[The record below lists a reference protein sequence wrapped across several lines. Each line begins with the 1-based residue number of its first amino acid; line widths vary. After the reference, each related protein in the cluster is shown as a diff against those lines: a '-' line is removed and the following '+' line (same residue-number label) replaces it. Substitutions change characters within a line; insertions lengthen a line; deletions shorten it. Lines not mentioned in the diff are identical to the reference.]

1 MVGFTKRTS
10 ESSRYLKDSEGTV
23 RLINRQHHFLYS
35 SVFCPFGQEG
45 DLPDDQTI
53 DNTLAR
59 VKSDK
64 NKPISM

>member
-1 MVGFTKRTS
+1 MNHQDI
-10 ESSRYLKDSEGTV
+10 LKDSEGTV

-53 DNTLAR
+53 DNTLATY
-59 VKSDK
+59 V
-64 NKPISM
+64 

>member
-1 MVGFTKRTS
+1 MDLLKEQVNHQDI
-10 ESSRYLKDSEGTV
+10 LKDSEGTV

-53 DNTLAR
+53 DNTLATY
-59 VKSDK
+59 V
-64 NKPISM
+64 